1 MNKSDFDWNMFIEIV
16 RECEFLWN
24 MALEDHKDKQKCKDA
39 WTRIS
44 EQVGVDI
51 EDAKKKWKYLV
62 DYYARLKKKKPLS
75 DSEGSKER
83 VWPYREALSFMDTA
97 TRGTPNSIDRR
108 KRVDM
113 DQKPL
118 IKKIKKCESS
128 PGPTSIRP
136 ATPDSQFGTYI
147 GAELRLFEEHERDEA
162 KMGIMQVLHSIKSRR
177 RCMMPEN
184 DGYDFN

>member
-1 MNKSDFDWNMFIEIV
+1 MNKCDFDWNMFIDIV

-24 MALEDHKDKQKCKDA
+24 MALEDHKDKQKCREA

-75 DSEGSKER
+75 DSEGIKEKM
-83 VWPYREALSFMDTA
+83 WPYREALSFMDTA
-97 TRGTPNSIDRR
+97 TRGTPNYINRR
-108 KRVDM
+108 KRTDLET
-113 DQKPL
+113 KPS
-118 IKKIKKCESS
+118 IKKIKKSESS
-128 PGPTSIRP
+128 PVSTPIRS
-136 ATPDSQFGTYI
+136 ATPDSQFGAYI

-177 RCMMPEN
+177 RCMMPGT
-184 DGYDFN
+184 DGFAFN